1 MGLLKWLTWPDVSW
15 VGNLWRV
22 IALST
27 WTIFSYLSLVDART
41 STAVMIF
48 ALGVLLLIIP
58 RSPDL
63 ILGIATL
70 ISFILYWTYYEYSAI
85 SFGYVVIFYMS
96 YLAGERSQKVPAKIW
111 LAIMVVGYSAAALS
125 WMGHMLEG
133 ASVRLVI
140 EYIMGSFVLTDVF
153 ILFFWISGNNKRTVK
168 VQRQILQEKAALAG
182 TLERTRIARE
192 MHDIVAHSLSGVIAL
207 ADGARYGAAKE
218 PQMAVKTLETISQ
231 TSREALTQMRGL
243 LSVLREDGQR
253 DTRSAPGVADLSTLV
268 GEARRN
274 GLELTVMGLEDI
286 PDDLPMLTQFII
298 YRTVQELLTN
308 MLKYSSTATGGLTVE
323 IENRS
328 VVIHSRNPSEENKG
342 ESGYGLI
349 GMGERVRAQ
358 GGTLDVKRKDG
369 EFLVEARVTW

>member
-1 MGLLKWLTWPDVSW
+1 MG
-15 VGNLWRV
+15 
-22 IALST
+22 A
-27 WTIFSYLSLVDART
+27 
-41 STAVMIF
+41 
-48 ALGVLLLIIP
+48 
-58 RSPDL
+58 
-63 ILGIATL
+63 
-70 ISFILYWTYYEYSAI
+70 
-85 SFGYVVIFYMS
+85 
-96 YLAGERSQKVPAKIW
+96 
-111 LAIMVVGYSAAALS
+111 
-125 WMGHMLEG
+125 
-133 ASVRLVI
+133 
-140 EYIMGSFVLTDVF
+140 FVLVDVF
-153 ILFFWISGNNKRTVK
+153 ILFFWISGSNKRTVK

-207 ADGARYGAAKE
+207 ADGARYSAAKE
-218 PQMAVKTLETISQ
+218 PKVAVKTLETIAE

-268 GEARRN
+268 REARRN
-274 GLELTVMGLEDI
+274 GLELTVMGLKDI
-286 PDDLPMLTQFII
+286 PEDLPVLTQFII

-308 MLKYSSTATGGLTVE
+308 MLKYSSTATGGLTVK
-323 IENRS
+323 IENRA
-328 VVIHSRNPSEENKG
+328 VVIHSRNPMQENKG